1 MQRLIL
7 ASGSAIRA
15 KILTDVGIDFD
26 IIKPDV
32 DEAIIKTRCT
42 EDGLDLEKI
51 ATELADAK
59 ALAVDAPANALVLG
73 SDQIMEHRGVAYDK
87 PRDLAEAADRLE
99 ILQGD
104 VHTLINAVTI
114 VQNGKV
120 IFRNIDRPHLYMR
133 SLTKDEINLYIDEAG
148 PTILSS
154 VGAYQVERL
163 GARLFEKIEGDY
175 FAVLGLSLFPVLKFL
190 RETDVVEF

>member
-1 MQRLIL
+1 MQRLVL

-32 DEAIIKTRCT
+32 DEAKIKARCA
-42 EDGLDLEKI
+42 EDGLDLEKM
-51 ATELADAK
+51 AFELSDAK
-59 ALAVDAPANALVLG
+59 ALAVSAPENAYVLG
-73 SDQIMEHRGVAYDK
+73 SDQIMEHRGIAYDK
-87 PRDLAEAADRLE
+87 PRDLTEAADRLE

-114 VQNGKV
+114 VQNGQV
-120 IFRNIDRPHLYMR
+120 VYRNIDRPHLYMR
-133 SLTKDEINLYIDEAG
+133 TLTSDEIRLYIEAAG

-190 RETDVVEF
+190 RQAGMVEF